1 MFTLNCNGRMLV
13 IRQPVVMGI
22 LNATPDSFYAASR
35 HSAESAALMMVET
48 MMEEGATIVDIG
60 GQSTAPGSIRVSE
73 DEELQRVIGI
83 IEAVH
88 NRFPELI
95 LSVDTYYSNVARQAV
110 QAGAGIVNDISAGT
124 LDSNM
129 LTTVGKLNVPYIAM
143 HMRGT
148 PQTMNTLAQYDNVT
162 TDVLDYFIQRMDD
175 FKRAGIKDIII
186 DPGFGFAKTI
196 AHNFEL
202 LRNLDKFRIL
212 QNPLLA
218 GLSRKST
225 IYKTLG
231 IKPDESL
238 NGTTVLNTLALIN
251 GASILRV
258 HDVKPA
264 MECVR
269 LLMASGWIK
278 AS

>member
-1 MFTLNCNGRMLV
+1 MFTLNCNGRLLV

-22 LNATPDSFYAASR
+22 LNATPDSFYASSR
-35 HSAESAALMMVET
+35 HAAESAALTVVET
-48 MMEEGATIVDIG
+48 MLEEGATIVDIG
-60 GQSTAPGSIRVSE
+60 GQSTAPGSSRI
-73 DEELQRVIGI
+73 DEEEELRRVIGI

-88 NRFPELI
+88 SRFPELI
-95 LSVDTYYSNVARQAV
+95 LSIDTYYSRVARLAV
-110 QAGAGIVNDISAGT
+110 QAGAGIVNDISAGA
-124 LDSNM
+124 LDSDM
-129 LTTVGKLNVPYIAM
+129 LSTVGKLNVPYIAM
-143 HMRGT
+143 HMRGS
-148 PQTMNTLAQYDNVT
+148 PQTMNELARYDNVT
-162 TDVLDYFIQRMDD
+162 TDVLDYFIQRMESYQ
-175 FKRAGIKDIII
+175 RAGIRDIII

-202 LRNLDKFRIL
+202 LRNLDNFRIL
-212 QNPLLA
+212 QKPLLA

-231 IKPDESL
+231 IRPDESL

-264 MECVR
+264 MECIR
-269 LLMASGWIK
+269 LLNASGWIK
-278 AS
+278 TS